1 MSNRSYGN
9 VYPISS
15 AQTLRESDSGSVF
28 LVRKGSAYTITLP
41 TPSEDAAGCH
51 YRFINADASNNIV
64 TITGGASTAYG
75 VIDLSGSVIPTGT
88 ASVKFAG
95 TAARGDFI
103 DCVCDGT
110 VYYYSAGSST
120 AAGITT
126 AS

>member
-1 MSNRSYGN
+1 MSSRSYGN
-9 VYPISS
+9 VFTISS
-15 AQTLRESDSGSVF
+15 AQTLRAGDSGSVF
-28 LVRKGSAYTITLP
+28 LVQKGSAYTITLP
-41 TPSEDAAGCH
+41 TPSEDTQGCH
-51 YRFINADASNNIV
+51 YRFINTDASNNIV

-103 DCVCDGT
+103 DVVCDGS

-120 AAGITT
+120 VAGIST
-126 AS
+126 A